1 MEENIFFGMQDV
13 LIRKNKLIILGLFF
27 FKVRNRFFFKKGVIY
42 SLFNYA
48 SVLSGLDFSENNGK
62 CSFV

>member
-27 FKVRNRFFFKKGVIY
+27 LSLSIDFF
-42 SLFNYA
+42 
-48 SVLSGLDFSENNGK
+48 
-62 CSFV
+62 